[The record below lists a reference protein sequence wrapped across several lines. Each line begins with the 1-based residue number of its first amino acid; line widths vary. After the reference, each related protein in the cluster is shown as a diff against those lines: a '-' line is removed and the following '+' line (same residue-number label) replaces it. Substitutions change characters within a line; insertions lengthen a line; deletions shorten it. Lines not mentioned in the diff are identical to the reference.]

1 MTTELKSMF
10 SWIRTFVVPLPAEG
24 RAEMDKSPLADFDP
38 RGFHPVWHGDHW
50 QNLLSSPMDARHYVM
65 EDWTT
70 ASPPVFDNADTADK
84 QEQAE
89 GDMEPAY

>member
-1 MTTELKSMF
+1 
-10 SWIRTFVVPLPAEG
+10 
-24 RAEMDKSPLADFDP
+24 
-38 RGFHPVWHGDHW
+38 
-50 QNLLSSPMDARHYVM
+50 MDARHYVM
-65 EDWTT
+65 EDWTI